1 MLGPR
6 FIVSR
11 RFGLVQSDKVRAID
25 DLSESFV
32 NASYGSSY
40 KLDLPGID
48 GVSTMARTWLESI
61 GDQCN
66 VCFRL
71 SDGKVLCGKLHDSLL
86 GGKAFCIR
94 GRTLDLDSAYKQ
106 ILFKSVLVVLR
117 IQQESRSCS
126 YPMFFHVVLQPV
138 CMGSTDWP
146 GPCTPLV
153 EEFLG
158 WFGAITTQ
166 LDVYR
171 VYGAERLF
179 HLLGLRVSF
188 KETKRKPASVQFDV
202 LGVTFD
208 FVQASNGNILVKN
221 KASRISQLVSEANG
235 YLHRGEISA
244 SEATSLR
251 RGY

>member
-1 MLGPR
+1 
-6 FIVSR
+6 
-11 RFGLVQSDKVRAID
+11 
-25 DLSESFV
+25 
-32 NASYGSSY
+32 
-40 KLDLPGID
+40 
-48 GVSTMARTWLESI
+48 
-61 GDQCN
+61 
-66 VCFRL
+66 
-71 SDGKVLCGKLHDSLL
+71 
-86 GGKAFCIR
+86 
-94 GRTLDLDSAYKQ
+94 
-106 ILFKSVLVVLR
+106 
-117 IQQESRSCS
+117 
-126 YPMFFHVVLQPV
+126 MFFHVVLQPV

-251 RGY
+251 GGY

>member
-1 MLGPR
+1 
-6 FIVSR
+6 
-11 RFGLVQSDKVRAID
+11 
-25 DLSESFV
+25 
-32 NASYGSSY
+32 
-40 KLDLPGID
+40 
-48 GVSTMARTWLESI
+48 MARTWLESI

-71 SDGKVLCGKLHDSLL
+71 SDGKVLRGKLRDSLL
-86 GGKAFCIR
+86 GNKAFCIR

-106 ILFKSVLVVLR
+106 ILFKSVLVVR

-166 LDVYR
+166 LDVESSGEDVQMVQSAFSISWGGVFPSR
-171 VYGAERLF
+171 RPRGNRLACNSMF
-179 HLLGLRVSF
+179 WESPL
-188 KETKRKPASVQFDV
+188 
-202 LGVTFD
+202 
-208 FVQASNGNILVKN
+208 IL
-221 KASRISQLVSEANG
+221 SRRQM
-235 YLHRGEISA
+235 
-244 SEATSLR
+244 ATS
-251 RGY
+251 